1 MSKIFQRLSAGCSL
15 SCRQSRPTYRVVERN
30 PMADVVI
37 AGGGI
42 GGLSAALAC
51 ARSGGKVRLYERA
64 AEFSEV
70 GAGIQ
75 LGPNAMRVLYSWDL
89 KDELSRLVAFP
100 ARLQFRS
107 APTGAVLGELPLGPD
122 MERAYGAPY
131 ATIHRADLHGLL
143 VKVLRQ
149 RGDVALNL
157 DNAVVSAAQT
167 DAKVTAQLADT
178 QAVSGDV
185 LVAADG
191 AWSSLRQQLLHDGK
205 PQPTGHLA
213 YRAMVE
219 QSTLPKALQTR
230 QVTAWFGPKM
240 HVVQYPVRGGT
251 WMNVVGI
258 VHGQVQGDMSSWDH
272 SANAADLQRVIQ
284 GSCAPLH
291 DLIHAIGHWR
301 LWPLSIRPPMQGA
314 HEHFLGRVALLGDAA
329 HPMVPY
335 LAQGAAMAIED
346 AATLAKV
353 LAAGGVLNGAAPDAA
368 ALARVPALLQDYAN
382 QRWQRNAQVQAR
394 AIKNG
399 EIYHLTGPLR
409 LGRDLAMRVL
419 GKGLLDQPWLYGGP
433 KIAI

>member
-1 MSKIFQRLSAGCSL
+1 
-15 SCRQSRPTYRVVERN
+15 
-30 PMADVVI
+30 MADVVI

-51 ARSGGKVRLYERA
+51 AREGANVQLYERA
-64 AEFSEV
+64 AVFSEI

-75 LGPNAMRVLYSWDL
+75 LGPNAMRMLYGWGL
-89 KDELSRLVAFP
+89 KDELNQRVAFP
-100 ARLQFRS
+100 SRVQFRS
-107 APTGAVLGELPLGPD
+107 AVSGAVVGELPLGAA

-131 ATIHRADLHGLL
+131 ATIHRADLHDVL
-143 VKVLRQ
+143 VKALQQ

-157 DNAVVSAAQT
+157 DNAVTSVSQT
-167 DAKVTAQLADT
+167 EFKVTAHLADGEHP
-178 QAVSGDV
+178 QADL

-191 AWSSLRQQLLHDGK
+191 VWSALRQQLLHDGK
-205 PQPTGHLA
+205 PLPTGHLA
-213 YRAMVE
+213 YRALIE
-219 QSTLPKALQTR
+219 QRTLPKVLQTQ

-240 HVVQYPVRGGT
+240 HLVQYPVRGGS
-251 WMNVVGI
+251 WLNI
-258 VHGQVQGDMSSWDH
+258 VCIVQGKVQGDMSDWDH
-272 SANAADLQRVIQ
+272 GANAADLQRITQ
-284 GSCAPLH
+284 GSCEHLH
-291 DLIHAIGHWR
+291 DLIHAVGVWR
-301 LWPLSIRPPMQGA
+301 LWPLSIRPPMRGA

-353 LAAGGVLNGAAPDAA
+353 LAAGGVFSAGGAA
-368 ALARVPALLQDYAN
+368 LTQVPALLKTYAD
-382 QRWQRNAQVQAR
+382 QRWQRNAQVQQR

-419 GKGLLDQPWLYGGP
+419 GKSLLDQPWLYGGP